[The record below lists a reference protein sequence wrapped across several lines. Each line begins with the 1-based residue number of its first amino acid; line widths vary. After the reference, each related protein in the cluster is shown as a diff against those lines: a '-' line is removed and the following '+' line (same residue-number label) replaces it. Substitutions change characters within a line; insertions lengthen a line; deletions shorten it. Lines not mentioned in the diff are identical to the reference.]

1 MTRGEVVLCRFPHAR
16 GTPAKLRPALV
27 VQSDFYNRRIDNVL
41 VASITSNLKNAA
53 DPAHF
58 LIDIGDAEGQQSGLA
73 RNSLVSCINLAVMPQ
88 RDVDRA
94 IGRLSDVAMQR
105 VDACLRAAMAL

>member
-1 MTRGEVVLCRFPHAR
+1 
-16 GTPAKLRPALV
+16 
-27 VQSDFYNRRIDNVL
+27 VQSDFYNSRIDNIL

-58 LIDIGDAEGQQSGLA
+58 LIDISAVEARQSGLA
-73 RNSLVSCINLAVMPQ
+73 RDSLVSCINLAVIPQ

-94 IGRLSDVAMQR
+94 IGRLSVVAMQK
-105 VDACLRAAMAL
+105 VDECLRAAMAL